1 MAVFEINNVHVY
13 IDDKLKRQLDKKVI
27 PDLQRKDKDR
37 VFIIDG
43 GEGTGK
49 SQMGIHQLG
58 GYIASQLKT
67 HYQLDNICM
76 TPEEFKKRI
85 MSANKNEVVIFDE
98 GHRGFGS
105 ISVLSEINKILT
117 DLMMEMRQKNLC
129 VIIIMPTFFML
140 NKYVALFRASGL
152 FHIYERKGNRGFWV
166 FYNKKNKLKLYLK
179 GKRDL
184 NYNCIHYP
192 RFRGRFYNQ
201 WCINE
206 EEYRKKK
213 EKAFETKP
221 RIIKAE
227 KYIKQRDILVYIF
240 NKELNLSQR
249 KIAELF
255 KKYKIELTRAGIQA
269 ILEQFKP
276 KDEQKYEDVGEKDES
291 DEET

>member
-1 MAVFEINNVHVY
+1 MAVFELNNVKVY
-13 IDDKLKRQLDKKVI
+13 IGDRLKSQLDKKVI
-27 PDLQRKDKDR
+27 PDLQRKDKDV
-37 VFIIDG
+37 VFIVDG

-49 SQMGIHQLG
+49 STQGINSLG

-85 MSANKNEVVIFDE
+85 MTANKNEVVVFDE

-140 NKYVALFRASGL
+140 NKYVALFRARGL

-166 FYNKKNKLKLYLK
+166 YFNKKNKLTLYLK
-179 GKRDL
+179 GKKDL
-184 NYNCIHYP
+184 NYNCIHWP
-192 RFRGRFYNQ
+192 RFRNRFYNQ
-201 WCINE
+201 WVINE
-206 EEYRKKK
+206 EEYKEKKR
-213 EKAFETKP
+213 KAFETKP

-227 KYIKQRDILVYIF
+227 KYIKQRDTFIYIL

-249 KIAELF
+249 KIAELC
-255 KKYKIELTRAGIQA
+255 KRYKIELTRAGIQS
-269 ILEQFKP
+269 ILEKFNP
-276 KDEQKYEDVGEKDES
+276 KSEDNGEKDES
-291 DEET
+291 DEENE

>member
-1 MAVFEINNVHVY
+1 MVVFEINGVNVY
-13 IDDKLKRQLDKKVI
+13 IDDRLKRQLDKKVI

-58 GYIASQLKT
+58 GYIASQLET
-67 HYQLDNICM
+67 HYGLDNICM

-85 MSANKNEVVIFDE
+85 MSANKNEVVVFDE

-179 GKRDL
+179 GKKDL

-227 KYIKQRDILVYIF
+227 KYIKQRDGFIYLLHE
-240 NKELNLSQR
+240 ELHFSIR
-249 KIAELF
+249 KIAELC
-255 KKYKIELTRAGIQA
+255 KKYQIELQRGGIAA
-269 ILEQFKP
+269 ILDSFKP
-276 KDEQKYEDVGEKDES
+276 KDEQKFEDDGQKDES
-291 DEET
+291 EE